1 MRPKD
6 LFKMVEV
13 KIDLEKCDGCGTCV
27 DICPTVYEV
36 RNGKPTVLNADYC
49 LACMVC
55 VVECPNNA
63 IEISLDEKKNRE
75 QEERV
80 RGRRRT

>member
-1 MRPKD
+1 
-6 LFKMVEV
+6 MVEV

-63 IEISLDEKKNRE
+63 IEISLNERKTVSKKKE
-75 QEERV
+75 CEEEGEHEDIV
-80 RGRRRT
+80 